1 MLLPQ
6 EGAGR
11 AQRIEPRPAAA
22 PLLNC
27 PGPGQTDFGRFF
39 ESSAEKSFVRLDG
52 SRPAAAATSA
62 GQPDPGRLGR
72 PPVPSTSCFRPAG
85 GCVNPA
91 QEEAAGYGVTR
102 VPLPDLFK

>member
-39 ESSAEKSFVRLDG
+39 ESKQRREVFCAARLFTTCGG
-52 SRPAAAATSA
+52 SHVSRAT
-62 GQPDPGRLGR
+62 
-72 PPVPSTSCFRPAG
+72 
-85 GCVNPA
+85 
-91 QEEAAGYGVTR
+91 
-102 VPLPDLFK
+102 